1 MRVRGEGERERESNI
16 SLQILQCLLSPSQ
29 LHRHAQ
35 LSGEA
40 ITPLKKTPP
49 RSGLMSVS
57 SFLSPIADE
66 SANLSPAKPT
76 GRSNASSVLTH
87 SDSSMLTSQASTGFI
102 PTLTSGATTIPS
114 IPVSIMSD
122 SSDSDSGSES
132 DSESSDSEDQSSGE
146 EDNVSSRADSGLKR
160 TSVQSEEVMPA
171 PPPFGSST
179 GFWDET
185 YDLFGAT
192 SQVGDHESKHVEQ
205 LTQNC
210 RDEPMEI
217 ASTSHSS
224 SDKQSSRIGKKR
236 KHSSGSQFSLHKAQK
251 LMNSDVEQQIQDEPM
266 EMGVS
271 ASTRHSVSDK
281 QRSRVGKKHKQS
293 SGSQL
298 SLHKAQ
304 KLMNM
309 VHLSSDAED
318 GEMLNQKP
326 PHVMATGSSEGKGKR
341 NLSDSEMSEG
351 DEEEGEIPSEEED
364 MGAKPPPRHQTIEAG
379 VDTQVE
385 NSSASFSRSD
395 QGKANPSL
403 STVIK
408 QEEAEED
415 EKEEPDS
422 LVVSFHISNI
432 RKLPMQKPKATV
444 EPFYHH
450 NTSTSKVTRRRNTV
464 DAPGERDGDEVQS
477 RGLSRERGDRS
488 TYNRHREDYG

>member
-1 MRVRGEGERERESNI
+1 M
-16 SLQILQCLLSPSQ
+16 SPSQ

-57 SFLSPIADE
+57 SFLSPLADE

-76 GRSNASSVLTH
+76 GRTTTSSVLTQ
-87 SDSSMLTSQASTGFI
+87 SDSSMLTSQVSTGFN
-102 PTLTSGATTIPS
+102 PTLTSGATTETS
-114 IPVSIMSD
+114 ILTAMMSD

-146 EDNVSSRADSGLKR
+146 EDNVSSRMESVLKR
-160 TSVQSEEVMPA
+160 TSIQSEEAMPA

-185 YDLFGAT
+185 YDLFGAA
-192 SQVGDHESKHVEQ
+192 SQVGEHESKRVEQ
-205 LTQNC
+205 LTQH
-210 RDEPMEI
+210 EPMETGVS

-224 SDKQSSRIGKKR
+224 SMKQSSKIGKKR
-236 KHSSGSQFSLHKAQK
+236 KHSSGSQFSLHKVQK
-251 LMNSDVEQQIQDEPM
+251 LMNSDVEQHIQNLNFQDEPM
-266 EMGVS
+266 ETGVS
-271 ASTRHSVSDK
+271 ASTGHSNSGK
-281 QRSRVGKKHKQS
+281 QSNKIGKKHKQS
-293 SGSQL
+293 SGSQF

-318 GEMLNQKP
+318 GETLLSQKP
-326 PHVMATGSSEGKGKR
+326 PHVMATGSSEGKGNR
-341 NLSDSEMSEG
+341 NFSDSEMSEG
-351 DEEEGEIPSEEED
+351 DEEEGEIPSEEEE
-364 MGAKPPPRHQTIEAG
+364 MGKKPPSRHQSIEAG
-379 VDTQVE
+379 VDTQVQN
-385 NSSASFSRSD
+385 NSANLSRPD
-395 QGKANPSL
+395 QGEADPSL
-403 STVIK
+403 SIVIK

-415 EKEEPDS
+415 QKEEPGS
-422 LVVSFHISNI
+422 LVVSFDISNI

-450 NTSTSKVTRRRNTV
+450 NTSMNKVTRRRNTV